1 MVKTTKTKNKVL
13 NVIKEFIAME
23 SFGGILLLFTT
34 ILALIVAN
42 MESLA
47 PVYHSFWESHFGF
60 VFKEFNAVL
69 TMQEWIN
76 DVLMAIFFLSIGL
89 EIKKEVLIGN
99 LASVKKAAFPII
111 AAFGGMIVPICIYLG
126 ANFTGEYE
134 HGFGIPMATDIAFAL
149 GIIML
154 LGKRVPVEL
163 KIFLVTLAV
172 VDDLGAIVIIAI
184 FYSAGIETAYLLS
197 AIFVFFA
204 LFLLNKFGVKNIAVY
219 IIGGI
224 FLWYFVH
231 HSGIHATIAGV
242 LLAFTIPLRTEIM
255 SRSPLIKM
263 EHVLN
268 PLSAYLIMPLF
279 AFANAGVTI
288 GGEFVINSV
297 TIGVFFGLVMGK
309 PLGIF
314 IFTFLSEK
322 FGIAKKNENL
332 SWLHILGA
340 GFLGGIGFTMSI
352 FIATLT
358 FDGSL
363 LAEAKITIM
372 VSSLAATI
380 IGILFFK
387 IVLFKRDKLQNS

>member
-1 MVKTTKTKNKVL
+1 MTIKAKNRVL
-13 NVIKEFIAME
+13 NVIREFIAME
-23 SFGGILLLFTT
+23 SFGGVLLLFTT
-34 ILALIVAN
+34 ILALIIAN
-42 MESLA
+42 LESIA
-47 PVYHSFWESHFGF
+47 PIYHSFWESRFGF
-60 VFKEFNAVL
+60 VFKEFRATL
-69 TMQEWIN
+69 TMQEWVN

-89 EIKKEVLIGN
+89 EIKKEILIGN
-99 LASVKKAAFPII
+99 LSGIKKAAFPII
-111 AAFGGMIVPICIYLG
+111 AAFGGMILPICIYLG
-126 ANFTGEYE
+126 INFTSEYK

-149 GIIML
+149 GIILL

-172 VDDLGAIVIIAI
+172 VDDLGAIVIIAL
-184 FYSAGIETAYLLS
+184 FYSGGIELAYLLS
-197 AIFVFFA
+197 AVFVLLA
-204 LFLLNKFGVKNIAVY
+204 LFLLNKFGVKNMAVY

-242 LLAFTIPLRTEIM
+242 LLAFTIPLRTEIL
-255 SRSPLIKM
+255 SRSPLIKL
-263 EHVLN
+263 EHILN
-268 PLSAYLIMPLF
+268 PLSAFFIMPLF
-279 AFANAGVTI
+279 AFANAGVTL
-288 GGEFVINSV
+288 GGEFAVNSMTV
-297 TIGVFFGLVMGK
+297 GIFLGLVIGK

-314 IFTFLSEK
+314 LFTFLSEK
-322 FGIAKKNENL
+322 LGIAKKHENL

-358 FDGSL
+358 FESAL

-380 IGILFFK
+380 IGIIFFK
-387 IVLFKRDKLQNS
+387 AILFKRA

>member
-1 MVKTTKTKNKVL
+1 MIKPTKTRHKVL

-23 SFGGILLLFTT
+23 SFGGVLLLFTT

-42 MESLA
+42 IESIA
-47 PVYHSFWESHFGF
+47 PLYRSFWESSFGF
-60 VFKEFNAVL
+60 VFGKFSAAL
-69 TMQEWIN
+69 SMQGWVN
-76 DVLMAIFFLSIGL
+76 DVLMAVFFLSIGL
-89 EIKKEVLIGN
+89 EIKKEALIGN

-111 AAFGGMIVPICIYLG
+111 AAFGGMIIPICIYLSI
-126 ANFTGEYE
+126 NFTGEYSK
-134 HGFGIPMATDIAFAL
+134 GFGIPMATDIAFAL
-149 GIIML
+149 GIILL
-154 LGKRVPVEL
+154 LGKRVPIEL

-172 VDDLGAIVIIAI
+172 VDDLGAILIIAL
-184 FYSAGIETAYLLS
+184 FYSIEIEFAYLLS
-197 AIFVFFA
+197 AVFVFLV
-204 LFLLNKFGVKNIAVY
+204 LFLLNRFGVKNIAVY

-242 LLAFTIPLRTEIM
+242 LLAFTIPLRTEFM
-255 SRSPLIKM
+255 PKSPLVRM
-263 EHVLN
+263 EHALN
-268 PLSAYLIMPLF
+268 PLSAYFIMPLF

-297 TIGVFFGLVMGK
+297 TIGVFLGLVIGK

-322 FGIAKKNENL
+322 FGIAKKHENL

-358 FDGSL
+358 FEGAL

-372 VSSLAATI
+372 ISSLAATI
-380 IGILFFK
+380 IGVIFFK
-387 IVLFKRDKLQNS
+387 TVLFKKA

>member
-1 MVKTTKTKNKVL
+1 MNKATRMNNRAL
-13 NVIKEFIAME
+13 NAIKEFINME
-23 SFGGILLLFTT
+23 SFGGVLLLFTT
-34 ILALIVAN
+34 ILALIIAN
-42 MESLA
+42 IESIA
-47 PVYHSFWESHFGF
+47 PIYHSFWESGFGF
-60 VFKEFNAVL
+60 VFEGFNATL
-69 TMQEWIN
+69 TMQEWVN

-89 EIKKEVLIGN
+89 EIKKEMLIGN

-111 AAFGGMIVPICIYLG
+111 AAFGGMILPICIYFG
-126 ANFTGEYE
+126 VNFGSEYA

-149 GIIML
+149 GIILL
-154 LGKRVPVEL
+154 LGKRVPIEL

-172 VDDLGAIVIIAI
+172 VDDLGAIVIIAL
-184 FYSAGIETAYLLS
+184 FYSGGIEVAYLLS
-197 AIFVFFA
+197 AIFVF
-204 LFLLNKFGVKNIAVY
+204 LILVLLNKFGVKSATLY

-242 LLAFTIPLRTEIM
+242 LLAFTIPLKTETA
-255 SRSPLIKM
+255 SRSPLIKL
-263 EHVLN
+263 EHMLN
-268 PLSAYLIMPLF
+268 PLSAYFIMPVF

-288 GGEFVINSV
+288 GGSFVINSV
-297 TIGVFFGLVMGK
+297 SIGVFLGLVIGK

-314 IFTFLSEK
+314 LFTFFSEK
-322 FGIAKKNENL
+322 FGIAKKHENL

-358 FDGSL
+358 FGGSL

-372 VSSLAATI
+372 TSSLAATI

-387 IVLFKRDKLQNS
+387 IVLFRKVNFKN

>member
-1 MVKTTKTKNKVL
+1 MIKTTKAKNKVL
-13 NVIKEFIAME
+13 NVIKEFITME
-23 SFGGILLLFTT
+23 SFGGVLLLFTT

-42 MESLA
+42 IESIA
-47 PVYHSFWESHFGF
+47 PIYHSFWKSNFGF
-60 VFKEFNAVL
+60 IFKEFSATL
-69 TMQEWIN
+69 TMQEWVN

-89 EIKKEVLIGN
+89 EIKKEILIGN
-99 LASVKKAAFPII
+99 LSGIKKAAFPII
-111 AAFGGMIVPICIYLG
+111 AAFGGMILPICIYIG
-126 ANFTGEYE
+126 INFASDYK

-149 GIIML
+149 GIILL

-172 VDDLGAIVIIAI
+172 VDDLGAIVIIAL
-184 FYSAGIETAYLLS
+184 FYSGGIELVYLLS
-197 AIFVFFA
+197 AVFVLLA
-204 LFLLNKFGVKNIAVY
+204 LFLLNKFGVKNMVVY
-219 IIGGI
+219 IIGGV

-242 LLAFTIPLRTEIM
+242 LLAFTIPLRTEIV
-255 SRSPLIKM
+255 SRSPLIKL

-268 PLSAYLIMPLF
+268 PLSAFFIMPLF

-288 GGEFVINSV
+288 GGEFVVNSI
-297 TIGVFFGLVMGK
+297 TIGIFLGLVVGK

-314 IFTFLSEK
+314 LFTFLSEK
-322 FGIAKKNENL
+322 FGIAKKHENL

-358 FDGSL
+358 FDGGL
-363 LAEAKITIM
+363 LAESKITIIA
-372 VSSLAATI
+372 SSLAATI
-380 IGILFFK
+380 IGIIFFK
-387 IVLFKRDKLQNS
+387 AVLFRRA

>member
-1 MVKTTKTKNKVL
+1 MNRTTKINNRAL
-13 NVIKEFIAME
+13 NAIREFISME

-42 MESLA
+42 IESVA
-47 PVYHSFWESHFGF
+47 SIYHSFWKSDFGF
-60 VFKEFNAVL
+60 VFEGFNATL
-69 TMQEWIN
+69 TMQEWVN

-89 EIKKEVLIGN
+89 EIKKEMLIGN

-111 AAFGGMIVPICIYLG
+111 AAFGGMILPICIYLG
-126 ANFTGEYE
+126 INFGSEYT

-149 GIIML
+149 GIILL
-154 LGKRVPVEL
+154 LGKKVPIEL

-172 VDDLGAIVIIAI
+172 VDDLGAIVIIAL
-184 FYSAGIETAYLLS
+184 FYSGGIEISYLLS
-197 AIFVFFA
+197 AIFVFLI
-204 LFLLNKFGVKNIAVY
+204 LFLLNKFGVKSIIAYV
-219 IIGGI
+219 IGGI

-242 LLAFTIPLRTEIM
+242 LLAFTIPLKMEIL
-255 SRSPLIKM
+255 SRSPLIRL

-268 PLSAYLIMPLF
+268 PLSAYFIMPIF

-288 GGEFVINSV
+288 GGEFVVNSI
-297 TIGVFFGLVMGK
+297 TIGVFLGLVVGK

-314 IFTFLSEK
+314 LFTFLSEK
-322 FGIAKKNENL
+322 FGIAKKHENL

-340 GFLGGIGFTMSI
+340 GFLGGVGFTMSI

-358 FDGSL
+358 FGGSL
-363 LAEAKITIM
+363 LVEAKITIM
-372 VSSLAATI
+372 ASSLAATI
-380 IGILFFK
+380 IGVLFFR
-387 IVLFKRDKLQNS
+387 IVLFRRANKN

>member
-1 MVKTTKTKNKVL
+1 MNKTVRMNNKVL
-13 NVIKEFIAME
+13 NVIKEFISME
-23 SFGGILLLFTT
+23 SFGGVLLLFTT

-42 MESLA
+42 IESIA
-47 PVYHSFWESHFGF
+47 PVYHSFWESRFGF
-60 VFKEFNAVL
+60 VFKEFSAAL
-69 TMQEWIN
+69 SMQAWVN

-89 EIKKEVLIGN
+89 EIKKEMLIGN
-99 LASVKKAAFPII
+99 LASIKKAAFPII
-111 AAFGGMIVPICIYLG
+111 AAFGGMIVPIYIYLG
-126 ANFTGEYE
+126 INFAGEYT

-149 GIIML
+149 GIILL

-172 VDDLGAIVIIAI
+172 VDDLGAIVVIAL
-184 FYSAGIETAYLLS
+184 FYSGGIELPYLLS
-197 AIFVFFA
+197 AIFVFLA
-204 LFLLNKFGVKNIAVY
+204 LSLLNKFGVKNVIVY
-219 IIGGI
+219 IIGGV

-242 LLAFTIPLRTEIM
+242 LLAFTVPLKTDII
-255 SRSPLIKM
+255 SRSPLVKL

-268 PLSAYLIMPLF
+268 PFSAYFIMPLF

-288 GGEFVINSV
+288 GGEFVINNI
-297 TIGVFFGLVMGK
+297 TIGIFLGLVIGK

-314 IFTFLSEK
+314 LFTFLSEK
-322 FGIAKKNENL
+322 FGIAKKHENL

-358 FDGSL
+358 FSGSL

-372 VSSLAATI
+372 VSSLIATI
-380 IGILFFK
+380 IGVLFFK
-387 IVLFKRDKLQNS
+387 TVLFKRA